1 MWYKGLLPN
10 TTSILPWTSA
20 IRIIHN
26 FTALVIKCYYTFG
39 SMDVFSLTPQ
49 HLVICKVSL
58 FSFEQKKVQI
68 IIPVTVTPL
77 CSLSLW
83 LRLSETE
90 IHWITQEKY
99 FLDMGAPNSHTQMKS
114 CTNLG
119 LWSQHFGTTVT
130 PPFFCFQKLSLFSV
144 QCFSLIVFVLW
155 VLSYFLT
162 GDFFSVLNSIR
173 GVLRSSIQAW
183 NYWNAVNVNPTAHL
197 APYFNSRCKNTSHC
211 LSRKSNRDILRV
223 NKRCSPSIR

>member
-1 MWYKGLLPN
+1 MYDIAPKVTRSLCSSALMSKGKGKGMQYKGLLSN
-10 TTSILPWTSA
+10 TISILPWTSA

-39 SMDVFSLTPQ
+39 SMNVFSLTPQ

-77 CSLSLW
+77 CSLSPW

-114 CTNLG
+114 RTNLG

-130 PPFFCFQKLSLFSV
+130 PPFFCFQKQSYYSQSNASL
-144 QCFSLIVFVLW
+144 
-155 VLSYFLT
+155 
-162 GDFFSVLNSIR
+162 
-173 GVLRSSIQAW
+173 
-183 NYWNAVNVNPTAHL
+183 
-197 APYFNSRCKNTSHC
+197 
-211 LSRKSNRDILRV
+211 
-223 NKRCSPSIR
+223 